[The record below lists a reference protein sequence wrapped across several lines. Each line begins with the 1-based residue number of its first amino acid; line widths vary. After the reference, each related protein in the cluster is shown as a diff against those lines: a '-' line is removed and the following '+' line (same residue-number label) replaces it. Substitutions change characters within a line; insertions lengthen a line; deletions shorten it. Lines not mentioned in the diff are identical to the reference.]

1 MSADLAVRE
10 LKTSRLGD
18 GQGAL
23 THLLAFTV
31 LYCLLMASAP
41 RAYGMSL
48 ALLLALAL
56 AVRSGMWKRFW
67 ARYQMA
73 VWGVLALTA
82 VNAGAAVL
90 PGRALSGGYEL
101 LRCVALMLPA
111 LALVSCVER
120 GLTIRWLKAF
130 CVVLSGCFLAL
141 YLAHADGPHL
151 QWRVY
156 AWAEQHFGNVHNL
169 INVSALVLLGTA
181 VITAFERKPGQR
193 IVFGLLL
200 VFGLW
205 FQWVLSSEGT
215 YLALLLCALAWLAM
229 RFDGVL
235 RVLALAGLAGGVLAY
250 ALLMSFPDVAKS
262 SAGISLGGFE
272 IRSVLN
278 ARIIELVAE
287 RPWLGFGMNSFK
299 NIPEAA
305 IDGVAFLYPHQ
316 IYLEALFSLGILGTA
331 AFAGVLYGFFR
342 FANRATIL
350 AEPLGMLGFL
360 IAVYMAGKGL
370 TDMKL
375 VAVQPLG
382 IILMSAVFMSRPA
395 GSADREE
402 PRQ

>member
-1 MSADLAVRE
+1 
-10 LKTSRLGD
+10 
-18 GQGAL
+18 
-23 THLLAFTV
+23 
-31 LYCLLMASAP
+31 
-41 RAYGMSL
+41 
-48 ALLLALAL
+48 
-56 AVRSGMWKRFW
+56 
-67 ARYQMA
+67 

-120 GLTIRWLKAF
+120 AVATRWLKAL
-130 CVVLSGCFLAL
+130 CVVLSACFLAL
-141 YLAHADGPHL
+141 YLAHADGPHVK
-151 QWRVY
+151 WEVY
-156 AWAEQHFGNVHNL
+156 AWAERHFGNVHNL

-205 FQWVLSSEGT
+205 FQWVLKSEGT
-215 YLALLLCALAWLAM
+215 YLALLLCAFAWLAI
-229 RFDGVL
+229 RFGGVL
-235 RVLALAGLAGGVLAY
+235 RVIALVGLAAGVLAY
-250 ALLMSFPDVAKS
+250 VLLMSFPDVAKS
-262 SAGISLGGFE
+262 AAGISLGGFE

-299 NIPEAA
+299 NVPEAA